1 MAIPFLRE
9 PPPAYGEAL
18 QLSPLVRCVVARN
31 PGPFTYTGTR
41 THIIGRGEVAVIDPG
56 PLLPEHLAALV
67 DAVAGER
74 VIDILV
80 THTHLDH
87 SPLATSLAERTGARV
102 HGRAA
107 PLTSGGEG
115 QDAAFR
121 PDRLLEHGDRIEGPE
136 WSLIALETP
145 GHASNHVAFHLPQEE
160 AVFPGDLVMGWSTS
174 IVSPPDGDMSAYL
187 ASLDRVQALGAA
199 VLHPTHGPPVTDPA
213 GFIDALREHR
223 LARERAVEAA
233 LAQAAAPKM
242 AAELTPGLYADVAAA
257 LYPAATRSLLA
268 HLVRLVRLGR
278 ARADG
283 DPLDPATRFAAG

>member
-9 PPPAYGEAL
+9 PPPTYGEVF

-41 THIIGRGEVAVIDPG
+41 THIVGRGEVAVIDPG
-56 PLLPEHLAALV
+56 PLLPDHLKALL

-74 VIDILV
+74 VTDILV

-87 SPLATSLAERTGARV
+87 SPLAASLAERTGARV
-102 HGRAA
+102 HGRRA
-107 PLTSGGEG
+107 PPTSGGEG
-115 QDAAFR
+115 QDVAFR
-121 PDRLLEHGDRIEGPE
+121 PDVILEDGERIEGPG
-136 WSLIALETP
+136 WSLTALETP
-145 GHASNHVAFHLPQEE
+145 GHASNHVAFHLPQER
-160 AVFPGDLVMGWSTS
+160 AVLPGDLVMGWSTS
-174 IVSPPDGDMSAYL
+174 IVSPPDGDMDAYL

-199 VLHPTHGPPVTDPA
+199 VLHPTHGPAVTDPA
-213 GFIDALREHR
+213 SFIDALREHR
-223 LARERAVEAA
+223 LARERALETA
-233 LAQAAAPKM
+233 LACAAEPRT
-242 AAELTPGLYADVAAA
+242 AAELTPGLYADVAPA
-257 LYPAATRSLLA
+257 LHPAATRSLLA